1 MNFAGRRPL
10 LKTLLGAQH
19 LHVGLPVYEN
29 KMFSVTLRQKL
40 VTRSMLSVFCA
51 LQVDVCKRVIHL
63 YRSVVLEVEM
73 EPATW

>member
-1 MNFAGRRPL
+1 MNFAGRQPL
-10 LKTLLGAQH
+10 LKSLLGAQH
-19 LHVGLPVYEN
+19 LGLLVYEN
-29 KMFSVTLRQKL
+29 KMFSVTLRQML
-40 VTRSMLSVFCA
+40 VTCSILSVFYA